1 MCVVISKCPE
11 RLLGKTQQEVVSRG
25 YREGAVPLFVCF
37 LIFIFT
43 IVLLL
48 KDYFC
53 FIFVYGSFA
62 LGYVG
67 TQLACLVPL
76 QAKR

>member
-1 MCVVISKCPE
+1 M
-11 RLLGKTQQEVVSRG
+11 GRG

-37 LIFIFT
+37 LIFLVAV
-43 IVLLL
+43 VLLL
-48 KDYFC
+48 KDYFYLC

-62 LGYVG
+62 LGCVG
-67 TQLACLVPL
+67 TPLACLVPL